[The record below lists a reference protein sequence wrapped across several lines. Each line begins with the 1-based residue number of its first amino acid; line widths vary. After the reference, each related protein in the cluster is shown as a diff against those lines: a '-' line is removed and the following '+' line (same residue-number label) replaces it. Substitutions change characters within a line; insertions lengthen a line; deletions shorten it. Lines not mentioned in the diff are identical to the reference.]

1 LAIFTLGHSVGLFLY
16 KKFSQKILRRWRVYI
31 VVIYSLAA
39 FSFAMPSEDFPL
51 KPIIAG
57 LTSRVLVTLNLWQYW
72 DMFAPTPRA
81 DDFKVE
87 VVYLTGDG
95 GRHSVFLTDMRSM
108 GYFER
113 WQKERW
119 RKYFN
124 DNLRTDAQRYLW
136 EPFAVFFARELASG
150 GITPVQIE
158 LIRHWRSADKPFGPH
173 LKASIKSSPWNKYTF
188 YVWRAEPQGDLGGRH
203 GG

>member
-1 LAIFTLGHSVGLFLY
+1 MVYFH
-16 KKFSQKILRRWRVYI
+16 ILC
-31 VVIYSLAA
+31 VVIWTLPVRNELTKPNVRPIGTDWLLA
-39 FSFAMPSEDFPL
+39 M
-51 KPIIAG
+51 
-57 LTSRVLVTLNLWQYW
+57 NLRHVRTQPWVKAYLFGTGTWQYW
-72 DMFAPTPRA
+72 DMFAPTPRS
-81 DDFKVE
+81 DDVKVE

-95 GRHSVFLTDMRSM
+95 ERHSVFLTDMRSM

-136 EPFAVFFARELASG
+136 EPFAVFFARELTSG

-158 LIRHWRSADKPFGPH
+158 LIRHWRSAEKPFGPH
-173 LKASIKSSPWNKYTF
+173 LRGSIKSSPWNKYTF
-188 YVWRAEPQGDLGGRH
+188 YVWRAESQRDPVGRH